1 MEKGKENEGEREKGE
16 ANNSLMTSAVFHK
29 DIDNLLDFIE
39 RLKNRRDQIALDI
52 DENENLTMLLKF
64 MSSFFQLFYFIPGG
78 LDAEKSCMLYEFHG
92 LVQSLFHQNG
102 DDMLRKLTDDVPTCL
117 LENMVSCLSS
127 YHNSEP
133 SATMTEDQLVVS
145 MTEDQLVVLLD
156 ALLVYLHDQSK
167 LFAKLICPLKTEYE
181 VLQNVCGNLRDFHGL
196 KVNNYIEYETIEY
209 VLSQFQLMAE
219 RVKHFCFAFLA
230 YHFKMIADVPQV
242 KLAHLLLEIVPVQL
256 EVMHICCTN
265 LKASKS
271 AEVGHF
277 KKQLLEASPDILREY
292 LIHLQ
297 EHRVN
302 VITLSTS
309 AQNIYVMIEFL
320 LIILT
325 DLPKDI
331 IHHDKLFV
339 FLSRVATLTREVS
352 ILVRNTEE
360 NSRNE
365 ENTNETSYTS
375 LDLRGNIEFLK
386 EDLKYVFLKAP
397 VDSQQLCFPNS
408 DGSLFMN
415 LLLINLNGLLN
426 SNAYAI
432 ALIKE
437 EIGLMKEYLQFIRL
451 FFGNVE
457 QELNR
462 DLWTRVLD
470 VAYEAEHVINSILV
484 RDHGLLHLIFLLPD
498 TVEKIKLI
506 KKEVQENMSLIVVN
520 SPNKQVERKPSKKQV
535 GQIIVGFEEEKN
547 LLISQLTNR
556 LAELDVISI
565 IGMPGA
571 GKTTLAYKVFND
583 KSVTSHFDIRAWC
596 TVDQEY
602 DSKKVLHKF
611 FNQVTGLDAE
621 FTEDFDVYDELR
633 KTLHSRRYLIVLDDL
648 WDTKAWDELTMPF
661 HDFQKGSRIILTSR
675 EKKVALHGKRH
686 SDPLNLRLLRQEE
699 SWELLEKKVF
709 GEESCPDELRDVGEE
724 IALKCDGL
732 PLALDLIGGIIA
744 KMEKKEDLWL
754 EVLNNLKS
762 FKNEGE
768 VMEVIELSYDHL
780 LDHLK
785 PCLLYLASYPKD
797 TNIQISQLNDLWSAE
812 GFAEQ
817 NDIKSVEEVS
827 ESYVDE
833 LISSSLVIL
842 FNERGISDRSIK
854 IHDLV
859 HDFCSRK
866 AEKKNLLG
874 FVRSRD
880 PSSFSDLMPRGM
892 IIHYD
897 HSEESFVLF
906 SPEKKNPYVKHLLS
920 LKVDM
925 DEYGMPNKLPEN
937 CHLRHLR
944 LLTRLELLHITLTD
958 STLNEIGMLV
968 HLRCLNIRTEARA
981 FPPSFANLLNLETLV
996 VDNGRSLMVIS
1007 PSIWSLPKLRHVSM
1021 NKFFLFEPTIDKPT
1035 VLEEELKLE
1044 NLRILHKPA
1053 IFCLEDRKEIFKRFP
1068 NLRNL
1073 KFSITIPR
1081 NFRSDA
1087 IDEEICFPR
1096 LDVLNELEEVS
1107 AYFSVKWHN
1116 AHQWDFHFPLSLK
1129 KLELRRFDLTSDS
1142 LSRIARL
1149 PNLQKLCLHSLTIQ
1163 GKEWNAEEVTFHSLK
1178 SLKLAWVSFSEW
1190 QVGEESFPVLEEL
1203 QLRHCTEL
1211 TEIPDSFGDI
1221 PSLKSIALD
1230 SNPQLEDSAL
1240 RIKEYVSEMT
1250 GKDKLELK

>member
-16 ANNSLMTSAVFHK
+16 ANNSSVTSAVFQK

-39 RLKNRRDQIALDI
+39 RLKNGRDQIALDT
-52 DENENLTMLLKF
+52 DEIENLTMWLKF

-78 LDAEKSCMLYEFHG
+78 FDAEISCVLFELHD
-92 LVQSLFHQNG
+92 LVQSLFHQSG
-102 DDMLRKLTDDVPTCL
+102 DDMLHKLTDDVAPCL
-117 LENMVSCLSS
+117 LKKLESCLSS

-133 SATMTEDQLVVS
+133 SATMTEDQLV
-145 MTEDQLVVLLD
+145 ELLD
-156 ALLVYLHDQSK
+156 VLPMYLHDQSK
-167 LFAKLICPLKTEYE
+167 LLAEFICPLKTEYE

-196 KVNNYIEYETIEY
+196 KVNNYVEYETIEY
-209 VLSQFQLMAE
+209 VLPQLQLMAE

-230 YHFKMIADVPQV
+230 YQFDMIADVPQV

-277 KKQLLEASPDILREY
+277 NKQLLEASPDILREY

-302 VITLSTS
+302 VITLGTS
-309 AQNIYVMIEFL
+309 AQNIHFMIEFL

-325 DLPKDI
+325 DVPKDI
-331 IHHDKLFV
+331 IYHDKLFV
-339 FLSRVATLTREVS
+339 FLSRVVALTREVS
-352 ILVRNTEE
+352 ILVRNSEE

-365 ENTNETSYTS
+365 ENMNETSCAG
-375 LDLRGNIEFLK
+375 LDLLGNIEFLK
-386 EDLKYVFLKAP
+386 KDLKHVFLKAP
-397 VDSQQLCFPNS
+397 EDSYQLCFPKS

-415 LLLINLNGLLN
+415 LLLINLDGLLN
-426 SNAYAI
+426 SNAYAV

-437 EIGLMKEYLQFIRL
+437 EIGLVKEYLQFIRS

-462 DLWTRVLD
+462 NLWTRVLD
-470 VAYEAEHVINSILV
+470 VAYEAEYVINSILV
-484 RDHGLLHLIFLLPD
+484 RDHGLLQLIFLLPD
-498 TVEKIKLI
+498 IVEKIKLI
-506 KKEVQENMSLIVVN
+506 KKEIQENMSLIVVN
-520 SPNKQVERKPSKKQV
+520 SPNKPVERKSTRKQV

-547 LLISQLTNR
+547 LIISQLINR

-571 GKTTLAYKVFND
+571 GKTTLAHRVFND
-583 KSVTSHFDIRAWC
+583 MSVTSHFDIRAWC

-602 DSKKVLHKF
+602 DSQKVLHKI
-611 FNQVTGLDAE
+611 FNQVTGLDAK

-633 KTLHSRRYLIVLDDL
+633 KKLHSRRYLIVLDDL

-661 HDFQKGSRIILTSR
+661 QDFQKGSRIILTSR
-675 EKKVALHGKRH
+675 EKKVALHGKCH

-709 GEESCPDELRDVGEE
+709 GEESCPDELKDVGEE
-724 IALKCDGL
+724 IALKCEGL
-732 PLALDLIGGIIA
+732 PLALDLIGGVIA

-780 LDHLK
+780 SDHLK

-797 TNIQISQLNDLWSAE
+797 EDIQISQLKDLWSAE
-812 GFAEQ
+812 GFVEQ
-817 NDIKSVEEVS
+817 NDMKCVEEVQ

-842 FNERGISDRSIK
+842 FNERGIRYPSIK

-866 AEKKNLLG
+866 AEKEKLFG
-874 FVRSRD
+874 FVSSSD
-880 PSSFSDLMPRGM
+880 PSSSSDLMPRGM
-892 IIHYD
+892 TIHYD
-897 HSEESFVLF
+897 HPDESVVLF
-906 SPEKKNPYVKHLLS
+906 NPEKKNPYVKHLLS

-925 DEYGMPNKLPEN
+925 DEYGKPNKLSEN

-944 LLTRLELLHITLTD
+944 LLKRLELLRITLTD
-958 STLNEIGMLV
+958 SLLNEIGMLV

-996 VDNGRSLMVIS
+996 VDNGQSTMVIS

-1021 NKFFLFEPTIDKPT
+1021 DSFFLFEPTIDKPT

-1044 NLRILHKPA
+1044 NLRILHNPT

-1068 NLRNL
+1068 NLRSL
-1073 KFSITIPR
+1073 KFSISIPR

-1087 IDEEICFPR
+1087 IKEQICFPR

-1107 AYFSVKWHN
+1107 AYFGFNWHN
-1116 AHQWDFHFPLSLK
+1116 AHQWDFHFPSNLK
-1129 KLELRRFDLTSDS
+1129 ILELRGFDLTSDS

-1149 PNLQKLCLHSLTIQ
+1149 PNLQQLCLHSLTIQ
-1163 GKEWNAEEVTFHSLK
+1163 GKEWNAEQVTFQSLRL
-1178 SLKLAWVSFSEW
+1178 LKLAWVSFSEW
-1190 QVGEESFPVLEEL
+1190 QVGEASFPVLEEL
-1203 QLRHCTEL
+1203 QLRYCTEL

-1221 PSLKSIALD
+1221 TSLKSITLE

-1240 RIKEYVSEMT
+1240 RIKEYISEMT
-1250 GKDKLELK
+1250 GEDKLELKESF

>member
-16 ANNSLMTSAVFHK
+16 ANNSLVTSDVFHK

-39 RLKNRRDQIALDI
+39 RLKNQRDEIALYI
-52 DENENLTMLLKF
+52 DEDENLTMRLKF
-64 MSSFFQLFYFIPGG
+64 MSSLFQLFYFIPGG
-78 LDAEKSCMLYEFHG
+78 LDAEISCILYEFHD
-92 LVQSLFHQNG
+92 LVQSLFHQSEHEI
-102 DDMLRKLTDDVPTCL
+102 LRKLTDDVAPYL
-117 LENMVSCLSS
+117 LGKIESCLSS

-133 SATMTEDQLVVS
+133 SATMTEDQLV
-145 MTEDQLVVLLD
+145 ELFD

-167 LFAKLICPLKTEYE
+167 VFTELICPLKTEYE
-181 VLQNVCGNLRDFHGL
+181 VLQNVCGNLRDFHSL
-196 KVNNYIEYETIEY
+196 KVNGYIEYETIEY

-219 RVKHFCFAFLA
+219 RVRHFCFALLA
-230 YHFKMIADVPQV
+230 YQFGMIDDAPHV
-242 KLAHLLLEIVPVQL
+242 KLDHLLLEIVPVQL

-271 AEVGHF
+271 REVGHF
-277 KKQLLEASPDILREY
+277 NKQLLEASLDILREY

-297 EHRVN
+297 EHRFN
-302 VITLSTS
+302 VLTASTS
-309 AQNIYVMIEFL
+309 AQNIHVMIEFL

-325 DLPKDI
+325 DVSKDI
-331 IHHDKLFV
+331 IHHDKLFL
-339 FLSRVATLTREVS
+339 FLSRVVALTREVS
-352 ILVRNTEE
+352 ILVRNSEE

-365 ENTNETSYTS
+365 ENTNETSCAS
-375 LDLRGNIEFLK
+375 LEVPGNIELLK
-386 EDLKYVFLKAP
+386 KDLKHVFLKAP
-397 VDSQQLCFPNS
+397 KDPYQLCFPKS

-415 LLLINLNGLLN
+415 LLLINLNCLLN
-426 SNAYAI
+426 SNAYAVV
-432 ALIKE
+432 LIKE
-437 EIGLMKEYLQFIRL
+437 EIGLVKEYLQFIRS

-520 SPNKQVERKPSKKQV
+520 SPNKPVERKSSKKQV

-547 LLISQLTNR
+547 LIISQLTSR
-556 LAELDVISI
+556 IAELDVISI

-583 KSVTSHFDIRAWC
+583 KAVTSHFDIRAWC

-602 DSKKVLHKF
+602 DSKKVLHKI
-611 FNQVTGLDAE
+611 FNQVAGLDAE
-621 FTEDFDVYDELR
+621 FTEDLDVYDELR
-633 KTLHSRRYLIVLDDL
+633 KKLHSRRYLIVLDDL

-661 HDFQKGSRIILTSR
+661 QDFQKGSRIILTSR

-709 GEESCPDELRDVGEE
+709 GEESCPDELIDVGEE

-732 PLALDLIGGIIA
+732 PLALDLIGGVIA

-754 EVLNNLKS
+754 DVLNNLKS
-762 FKNEGE
+762 FKNEGA

-780 LDHLK
+780 SDHLK

-797 TNIQISQLNDLWSAE
+797 EDILISQLNDLWSAE
-812 GFAEQ
+812 GFVEQ
-817 NDIKSVEEVS
+817 NDTKSVEEVS
-827 ESYVDE
+827 EFYVDE

-842 FNERGISDRSIK
+842 FNERGIRDPSIK

-866 AEKKNLLG
+866 AEKEKLFGL
-874 FVRSRD
+874 VSSSD
-880 PSSFSDLMPRGM
+880 PSSSSDMMPRGM
-892 IIHYD
+892 TIHYD
-897 HSEESFVLF
+897 RSETKFVLF
-906 SPEKKNPYVKHLLS
+906 SSEKKNPYVKHLLS

-925 DEYGMPNKLPEN
+925 YGELPEN

-944 LLTRLELLHITLTD
+944 LLKRLELPHIILTD
-958 STLNEIGMLV
+958 SLLKEIGILV
-968 HLRCLNIRTEARA
+968 HLRYLIVWMDERA
-981 FPPSFANLLNLETLV
+981 LPLSFSNLCNLDTLV
-996 VDNGRSLMVIS
+996 VRTWSNDMVLS
-1007 PSIWSLPKLRHVSM
+1007 PIIWSLPKLRHVSM
-1021 NKFFLFEPTIDKPT
+1021 GSFFLFEPTIDKST
-1035 VLEEELKLE
+1035 VLEEESKLE
-1044 NLRILHKPA
+1044 NLRILHKPT
-1053 IFCLEDRKEIFKRFP
+1053 IFCLEDRKEIFRRFP
-1068 NLRNL
+1068 NLRSL
-1073 KFSITIPR
+1073 KFSISIPR

-1087 IDEEICFPR
+1087 IKEQICFPR

-1107 AYFSVKWHN
+1107 AFLDVSCLVSPDT
-1116 AHQWDFHFPLSLK
+1116 HQWDIHFPSSLK
-1129 KLELRRFDLTSDS
+1129 KLELSRFYLTSDS

-1149 PNLQKLCLHSLTIQ
+1149 PNLQELYLRDLTIQ
-1163 GKEWNAEEVTFHSLK
+1163 GKEWNAVEVTFDSLK
-1178 SLKLAWVSFSEW
+1178 SLNLSWVYFSEW
-1190 QVGEESFPVLEEL
+1190 QVGEESFPVLEDLLL
-1203 QLRHCTEL
+1203 QYCTEL
-1211 TEIPDSFGDI
+1211 REIPESFGDI
-1221 PSLKSIALD
+1221 TSLKSITLD
-1230 SNPQLEDSAL
+1230 SASQLEESAL
-1240 RIKEYVSEMT
+1240 RIKEYISEMT
-1250 GKDKLELK
+1250 GKDKLEIV